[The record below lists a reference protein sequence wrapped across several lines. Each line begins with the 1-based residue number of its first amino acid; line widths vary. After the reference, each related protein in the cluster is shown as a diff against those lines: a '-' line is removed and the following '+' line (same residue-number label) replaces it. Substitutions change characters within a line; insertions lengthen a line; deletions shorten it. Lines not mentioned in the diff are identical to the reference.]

1 MDEKAGK
8 RTVVLEHLVHDAKRY
23 IALNFPYDTALIAAA
38 RKAGATWSAT
48 HKRWYLQNGPEE
60 LKAIFAA
67 YKGVAWV
74 DMNGLRNKV
83 DAGPSGP
90 EPSAVQTRS
99 GSSGA
104 TKGTQAISATSVT
117 NRNEAPSIRP
127 AQQEALAAMRRK
139 LEVAR
144 YSPRSI
150 QVYLSAT
157 KQLFLHFPRKHPND
171 IGTDDIEAFQ
181 HHMAT
186 VRKVSNSTLNQAVN
200 AIRYYYMKVVGDARR
215 VTFIERP
222 RKETKLP
229 LVLSKAEIAAILKA
243 PTNLKHQAMLALAYS
258 GGLRVSEVLALQPE
272 DLLFDRG
279 LILIR
284 GAKGNKDRTTLLG
297 RSTAELLNR
306 YLAHVKPRGM
316 LFEGQGGGSYSARSL
331 QKILEAALLKVGITK
346 PASMHTLR
354 HSFAT
359 HLLEQGTDLRYIQAL
374 LGHASSKTTE
384 IYTHVTTRYLQG
396 IVNPMDN
403 LDTP

>member
-1 MDEKAGK
+1 MDGK
-8 RTVVLEHLVHDAKRY
+8 SDKRKVQLEHLVHDAKRC
-23 IALNFPYDTALIAAA
+23 IALVFPYDAALIAAA
-38 RKAGATWSAT
+38 KQAGAKWSAS
-48 HKRWYLQNGPEE
+48 HKCWYLPNSPEH
-60 LKAIFAA
+60 LKGIFTAF
-67 YKGVAWV
+67 KGVAWV
-74 DMNGLRNKV
+74 DMDGLRKKPDVTPPGSPAPALQTNLGNTKGKK
-83 DAGPSGP
+83 A
-90 EPSAVQTRS
+90 SAVVPVAAQTSR
-99 GSSGA
+99 
-104 TKGTQAISATSVT
+104 K
-117 NRNEAPSIRP
+117 EAPSLNP
-127 AQQEALAAMRRK
+127 AQEEALAAMRRK

-157 KQLFLHFPRKHPND
+157 KQLFLHFPQKRPKD
-171 IGTDDIEAFQ
+171 IGTDDIEEFQ

-200 AIRYYYMKVVGDARR
+200 AIRYYYMNVVGDARR

-229 LVLSKAEIAAILKA
+229 LVLSKTEVAAVLKA
-243 PTNLKHQAMLALAYS
+243 PANLKHQAMLAVAYS

-279 LILIR
+279 LIRIR

-306 YLAHVKPRGM
+306 YLEHAKPRGM
-316 LFEGQGGGSYSARSL
+316 LFEGQGGGAYSARSL
-331 QKILEAALLKVGITK
+331 QKVLEAALLKAGITK

>member
-1 MDEKAGK
+1 MDRKDVK
-8 RTVVLEHLVHDAKRY
+8 RKVVLEHLVHDAKRC
-23 IALNFPYDTALIAAA
+23 IALNCPYDTDLIAAA
-38 RKAGATWSAT
+38 KKAGATWSAS
-48 HKRWYLQNGPEE
+48 HKRWYVTNAPEHLQ
-60 LKAIFAA
+60 AIFAA
-67 YKGVAWV
+67 FKGVAWV
-74 DMNGLRNKV
+74 DMNGLRKKPEAAPGANTP
-83 DAGPSGP
+83 GPRKS
-90 EPSAVQTRS
+90 Q
-99 GSSGA
+99 GSSSGKA
-104 TKGTQAISATSVT
+104 ATQAVPLAPTIRRKEATSL
-117 NRNEAPSIRP
+117 NP
-127 AQQEALAAMRRK
+127 AQAEALAAMQRK

-144 YSPRSI
+144 YSPRSV

-157 KQLFLHFPRKHPND
+157 KQLFLHFPQKRPQD
-171 IGTDDIEAFQ
+171 IGTDDIEEFQ

-200 AIRYYYMKVVGDARR
+200 AICYFYMKVVGDARR
-215 VTFIERP
+215 ITFIERP

-229 LVLSKAEIAAILKA
+229 LVLSKAEIAAVLKA

-306 YLAHVKPRGM
+306 YLEHAKPRGM
-316 LFEGQGGGSYSARSL
+316 LFEGQGGGVYSARSL
-331 QKILEAALLKVGITK
+331 QKVLEAALFKVGITK

>member
-1 MDEKAGK
+1 MDGK
-8 RTVVLEHLVHDAKRY
+8 DVKRKVVLEHLVHDAKRC
-23 IALNFPYDTALIAAA
+23 IALNCPYDTDLIAAA
-38 RKAGATWSAT
+38 KKAGATWSAS
-48 HKRWYLQNGPEE
+48 HKRWYVPNAPEHLQ
-60 LKAIFAA
+60 AIFAA
-67 YKGVAWV
+67 FKGVAWV
-74 DMNGLRNKV
+74 DMNGLRKKPES
-83 DAGPSGP
+83 ATGAKPPGPRKS
-90 EPSAVQTRS
+90 Q
-99 GSSGA
+99 GSSSGKA
-104 TKGTQAISATSVT
+104 ATQAVPLAPTISRKEATSL
-117 NRNEAPSIRP
+117 NP
-127 AQQEALAAMRRK
+127 AQAEALAAMQRK

-157 KQLFLHFPRKHPND
+157 KQLFLHFPQKRPQD
-171 IGTDDIEAFQ
+171 IGTDDIEEFQ

-229 LVLSKAEIAAILKA
+229 LVLSKAEIAAVLKA

-306 YLAHVKPRGM
+306 YLEHAKPRGM
-316 LFEGQGGGSYSARSL
+316 LFEGQGGGVYSARSL
-331 QKILEAALLKVGITK
+331 QKVLEAALFKAGITK